1 MALVARRTLRSL
13 GEGGLIGWLRRTS
26 ILNMDL
32 VKIKKQ
38 AFEGLEKVKTPV
50 DLEQFRIKYLGR
62 KGEITA
68 ILRSLKDLPV
78 SKRKK
83 LGLEANKLKSDLE
96 QAFEKKK
103 KSTRSPKATYG
114 MPSGIDVT
122 APGIK
127 LPQGHLHPLTL
138 IMRKIEEIFLSM
150 GFKIVQGP
158 DIETEYYNFDALNIP
173 KDHPARDVWDTF
185 WLKTKGERLLLRTH
199 TSPMQIKYMEKNN
212 PPLRI
217 IVPGRCFRYEA
228 TDASHSHTFYQ
239 LEGLMV
245 DRNITIANFKAIIEE
260 FLKKMFGQDIEMRV
274 RPGYFPFTEPSFEAD
289 MRSPS
294 GKWVEIMG
302 AGMVH
307 PNVFK
312 SAGYVPS
319 NWQGFAFGM
328 GIDRITMLKYKIND
342 IRLLYSGDLRFLKQ
356 F

>member
-1 MALVARRTLRSL
+1 
-13 GEGGLIGWLRRTS
+13 
-26 ILNMDL
+26 MDITKL
-32 VKIKKQ
+32 KKQ
-38 AFEGLEKVKTPV
+38 AFEELEKVKTPV
-50 DLEQFRIKYLGR
+50 DLEQFRVKYLGR
-62 KGEITA
+62 KGGITA
-68 ILRSLKDLPV
+68 ILRSLKDL
-78 SKRKK
+78 SAGQRKK
-83 LGLEANKLKSDLE
+83 LGAEANKLKNDLE
-96 QAFEKKK
+96 QAFEKKR

-127 LPQGHLHPLTL
+127 PPQGHLHPLTL

-245 DRNITIANFKAIIEE
+245 DRNVSLSNLKAVLELFIKKLFGEDAKIFWQPSYYPFVEPGLDL
-260 FLKKMFGQDIEMRV
+260 FLGCTV
-274 RPGYFPFTEPSFEAD
+274 CN
-289 MRSPS
+289 
-294 GKWVEIMG
+294 GKGCPTCGNRGWVELIPC
-302 AGMVH
+302 GMVH

-312 SAGYVPS
+312 SAGYVPG

-328 GIDRITMLKYKIND
+328 GVDRIAMMKYKIND